1 MSTSY
6 ALLLGLIIFFVLF
19 IYFSFF
25 SVSLR
30 LEKNENEAEIA
41 VKRKNVPFRWKNLV
55 DNKNKNL
62 GWIDLGNHILVL
74 GNKDNL
80 DDKEISDD
88 LEGIQVERCKT
99 EKDLL
104 MGWQRIIKQQDP
116 DFITGYNIFG
126 FDFKYITDRAKILF
140 PCQPK
145 CRHPWSHVK
154 DCEFKKFMNFGKMD
168 STLYKS
174 YAHRNKKCCDKSQ
187 QLSSSALGDNTL
199 DYIFMDGRILFDIQK
214 EVQKDIILNPIN

>member
-6 ALLLGLIIFFVLF
+6 TLLLGLIIFFVLF

-74 GNKDNL
+74 GIVL
-80 DDKEISDD
+80 FA
-88 LEGIQVERCKT
+88 VF
-99 EKDLL
+99 
-104 MGWQRIIKQQDP
+104 II
-116 DFITGYNIFG
+116 TN
-126 FDFKYITDRAKILF
+126 A
-140 PCQPK
+140 
-145 CRHPWSHVK
+145 
-154 DCEFKKFMNFGKMD
+154 
-168 STLYKS
+168 
-174 YAHRNKKCCDKSQ
+174 
-187 QLSSSALGDNTL
+187 
-199 DYIFMDGRILFDIQK
+199 
-214 EVQKDIILNPIN
+214 

>member
-55 DNKNKNL
+55 DDKNKNL

-74 GNKDNL
+74 G
-80 DDKEISDD
+80 I
-88 LEGIQVERCKT
+88 
-99 EKDLL
+99 
-104 MGWQRIIKQQDP
+104 
-116 DFITGYNIFG
+116 
-126 FDFKYITDRAKILF
+126 ILF
-140 PCQPK
+140 A
-145 CRHPWSHVK
+145 V
-154 DCEFKKFMNFGKMD
+154 F
-168 STLYKS
+168 
-174 YAHRNKKCCDKSQ
+174 
-187 QLSSSALGDNTL
+187 
-199 DYIFMDGRILFDIQK
+199 
-214 EVQKDIILNPIN
+214 IIANA

>member
-62 GWIDLGNHILVL
+62 GWIDLGNHI
-74 GNKDNL
+74 
-80 DDKEISDD
+80 
-88 LEGIQVERCKT
+88 
-99 EKDLL
+99 
-104 MGWQRIIKQQDP
+104 
-116 DFITGYNIFG
+116 
-126 FDFKYITDRAKILF
+126 
-140 PCQPK
+140 
-145 CRHPWSHVK
+145 
-154 DCEFKKFMNFGKMD
+154 
-168 STLYKS
+168 
-174 YAHRNKKCCDKSQ
+174 
-187 QLSSSALGDNTL
+187 
-199 DYIFMDGRILFDIQK
+199 
-214 EVQKDIILNPIN
+214 

>member
-1 MSTSY
+1 MLRTNPYPSY

-74 GNKDNL
+74 GIVL
-80 DDKEISDD
+80 FA
-88 LEGIQVERCKT
+88 VF
-99 EKDLL
+99 
-104 MGWQRIIKQQDP
+104 II
-116 DFITGYNIFG
+116 TN
-126 FDFKYITDRAKILF
+126 A
-140 PCQPK
+140 
-145 CRHPWSHVK
+145 
-154 DCEFKKFMNFGKMD
+154 
-168 STLYKS
+168 
-174 YAHRNKKCCDKSQ
+174 
-187 QLSSSALGDNTL
+187 
-199 DYIFMDGRILFDIQK
+199 
-214 EVQKDIILNPIN
+214 

>member
-55 DNKNKNL
+55 DDKNKNL

-74 GNKDNL
+74 GIVL
-80 DDKEISDD
+80 FA
-88 LEGIQVERCKT
+88 VF
-99 EKDLL
+99 
-104 MGWQRIIKQQDP
+104 II
-116 DFITGYNIFG
+116 TN
-126 FDFKYITDRAKILF
+126 A
-140 PCQPK
+140 
-145 CRHPWSHVK
+145 
-154 DCEFKKFMNFGKMD
+154 
-168 STLYKS
+168 
-174 YAHRNKKCCDKSQ
+174 
-187 QLSSSALGDNTL
+187 
-199 DYIFMDGRILFDIQK
+199 
-214 EVQKDIILNPIN
+214 